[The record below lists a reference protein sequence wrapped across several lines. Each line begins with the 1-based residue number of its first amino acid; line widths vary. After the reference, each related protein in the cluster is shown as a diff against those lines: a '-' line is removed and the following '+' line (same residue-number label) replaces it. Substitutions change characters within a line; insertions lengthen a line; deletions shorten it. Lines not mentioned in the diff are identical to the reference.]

1 MLYIQK
7 ADSEVIHMNQPGS
20 YETQIKYVLAL
31 MQDSE
36 RDPFWT
42 TSWAMFGWDLY
53 WHSETSLYQF
63 RSLN

>member
-36 RDPFWT
+36 RDPF
-42 TSWAMFGWDLY
+42 
-53 WHSETSLYQF
+53 
-63 RSLN
+63 